1 MEECREEEERFMK
14 VAVTVL
20 HALGDVCTTS
30 NLANMK
36 TGQTTNGL
44 SLASPATAAGRNYAF
59 QAP

>member
-14 VAVTVL
+14 VAL